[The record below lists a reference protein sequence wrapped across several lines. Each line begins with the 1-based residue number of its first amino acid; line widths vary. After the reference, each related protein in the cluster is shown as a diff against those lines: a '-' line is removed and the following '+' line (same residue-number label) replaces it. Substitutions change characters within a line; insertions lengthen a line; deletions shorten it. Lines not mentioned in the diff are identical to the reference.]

1 MFDGG
6 GYGVG
11 VTVTPL
17 APMPWD
23 DVPAPA
29 GVSVHPTRLGELMPV
44 HRRTQAERAAELER
58 VIQVE
63 GAIAAYKAEL
73 VAAMARDSA
82 AADDRSPDQP
92 GAASPAW
99 AGDPADDPLPDASEF
114 FPDELALVLNCS
126 RAAATTLAEVSTT
139 LTERLA
145 ATWAALADG
154 QLDWSRARTIAA
166 ELGWP
171 AREVDPELVAEV
183 EAAVLPVAGELSI
196 KRLKAT
202 VQRELLRRDAS
213 AAERR
218 RKRAERAADVTVH
231 SVGDGMSE
239 LRTLMPTPLAHASRT
254 TVDAYARMAKADGD
268 PRPIGQLR
276 AGVLADLI
284 LRPWDTSRP
293 PVTAELTV
301 LAPLEALQP
310 APQAVAPPGEH
321 ASGELPAR
329 LPACL
334 RAAPWPVGEVS
345 EQPITAAHLRELL
358 QQLDS
363 LCPGGLQAPTA
374 GSLTIAIT
382 DESGL
387 RAAITRPQLERLAR
401 RGCIE
406 HRPAACGCPVLDR
419 PPPPGSRYRPT
430 PTQKRFTRTRDRT
443 CRHPGCSSRAAWA
456 DVDHVVPHGEG
467 GATDCDNLCCLC
479 RRHHRLKTHAVGW
492 RFALTPDGVLSVTT
506 PSGVTRITRPPG
518 LSWLAEHFGTEPDP
532 VPVDPD
538 PPPF

>member
-29 GVSVHPTRLGELMPV
+29 GVVVHPTRLGELMPV
-44 HRRTQAERAAELER
+44 HRRTRAERGAELER

-73 VAAMARDSA
+73 VAAMARDST
-82 AADDRSPDQP
+82 AADSRSADQP

-126 RAAATTLAEVSTT
+126 RAAATTLAEVSIT
-139 LTERLA
+139 LTERLPT
-145 ATWAALADG
+145 TWAALADG
-154 QLDWSRARTIAA
+154 QLDWPPARTIAA

-171 AREVDPELVAEV
+171 ARDVDPELVAEV
-183 EAAVLPVAGELSI
+183 EAAVLPMAAELSL

-218 RKRAERAADVTVH
+218 RKKAERAADVTVH
-231 SVGDGMSE
+231 PMGDGMSE
-239 LRTLMPTPLAHASRT
+239 LRTLMPTPLALASRT

-301 LAPLEALQP
+301 LAPLEALRP

-321 ASGELPAR
+321 AS
-329 LPACL
+329 
-334 RAAPWPVGEVS
+334 GEVS

-358 QQLDS
+358 RELDS

-382 DESGL
+382 DENGGL
-387 RAAITRPQLERLAR
+387 RAAITRPELERLTR

-406 HRPAACGCPVLDR
+406 HRPAACECPVLDR

-430 PTQKRFTRTRDRT
+430 PAQKRFTRTRDRT
-443 CRHPGCSSRAAWA
+443 CRHPSCPSRAAWA

-479 RRHHRLKTHAVGW
+479 RRHHRLKTHAEGW

-506 PSGVTRITRPPG
+506 PSGITRITRPPG
-518 LSWLAEHFGTEPDP
+518 LTWLAGHFGTEPDP